1 MEPPSLSRL
10 SRSLPLLWRV
20 PKLRLLLS
28 TVQSLEMKFS
38 VLDPTL
44 PFSETLVPVSS
55 TSLTRVTGYVAYT
68 FLALSGVGLRVY
80 QESNVIIRNLVISEV
95 LAEAGDAIGIQEATK
110 VWIDHLDLSSNLD
123 HDKD

>member
-1 MEPPSLSRL
+1 
-10 SRSLPLLWRV
+10 
-20 PKLRLLLS
+20 
-28 TVQSLEMKFS
+28 MKFS

>member
-1 MEPPSLSRL
+1 M
-10 SRSLPLLWRV
+10 
-20 PKLRLLLS
+20 KL
-28 TVQSLEMKFS
+28 S
-38 VLDPTL
+38 VLDQTL

-55 TSLTRVTGYVAYT
+55 TSLTWVTGYVAYAS
-68 FLALSGVGLRVY
+68 LALSGVGLRVY

-95 LAEAGDAIGIQEATK
+95 LAEAGDAIGIQEATQ